1 MGLRRLR
8 VPRGGELEVVA
19 VGVGERA
26 HQHPPATS
34 GLVRFS
40 DDLGPELAR
49 SGRIFPDTQA
59 RRIQDAYQ
67 YKRGLWNAWFVHENQ
82 TRITDTETNRQPY
95 LVDFG
100 EGAGK
105 LGLQWVTVA
114 TKRLRVVGRGAPE
127 TLRVTWSG
135 ELALPA
141 PVALQ
146 TPGRSTSWRVVVEE
160 QELLDA
166 DAPGVPND
174 QGQTVTVARTV
185 YADTIAL

>member
-1 MGLRRLR
+1 M
-8 VPRGGELEVVA
+8 
-19 VGVGERA
+19 
-26 HQHPPATS
+26 
-34 GLVRFS
+34 
-40 DDLGPELAR
+40 
-49 SGRIFPDTQA
+49 
-59 RRIQDAYQ
+59 
-67 YKRGLWNAWFVHENQ
+67 
-82 TRITDTETNRQPY
+82 
-95 LVDFG
+95 
-100 EGAGK
+100 
-105 LGLQWVTVA
+105 
-114 TKRLRVVGRGAPE
+114 
-127 TLRVTWSG
+127 TWSG